1 MRAQGPNAQCVCVCT
16 VTPNVVLANH
26 ENTINLCML
35 CPLPGFKLG
44 SSSPNDFKRKLLL

>member
-35 CPLPGFKLG
+35 IHIEAKYNALKIT
-44 SSSPNDFKRKLLL
+44 KII